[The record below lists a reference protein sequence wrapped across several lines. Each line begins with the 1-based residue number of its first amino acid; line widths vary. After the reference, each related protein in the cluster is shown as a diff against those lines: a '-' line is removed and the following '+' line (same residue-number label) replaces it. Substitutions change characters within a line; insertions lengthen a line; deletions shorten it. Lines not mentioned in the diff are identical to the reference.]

1 MHNLHR
7 TRRDCGAGSISY
19 LVHAGLSG
27 LTAEGKT
34 FFMASMVLPLQEIG
48 DQGFR
53 VQGLR
58 A

>member
-7 TRRDCGAGSISY
+7 TRRDCGVGSISY

-34 FFMASMVLPLQEIG
+34 FFMASMVLAVV
-48 DQGFR
+48 GFMR
-53 VQGLR
+53 DWGSGV
-58 A
+58 